1 MNSSYLTNPLEFLI
15 TTLFSLYILAVML
28 RFLLGA
34 VRADFYNP
42 VSQFLVRIT
51 NPVLAPMRKL
61 IPSAG
66 KYDTSALLL
75 MLLLQIISLVLMV
88 LLRGSSVSIMALLLF
103 AVAELVLLLINI
115 FIFSILVQVILSWIN
130 PGTYTPVG
138 ALLHSL
144 TNPVLAP
151 MQRIIPPV
159 AGIDLSPLFA
169 LIGLQVLKML
179 IHPLIGA

>member
-1 MNSSYLTNPLEFLI
+1 MNSTYLTNPLEFLI

-51 NPVLAPMRKL
+51 NPILAPMRKI

-66 KYDTSALLL
+66 KYDTAALVL
-75 MLLLQIISLVLMV
+75 MLLLQLTSLILLV
-88 LLRGSSVSIMALLLF
+88 LLRGSSLSIVGLLLF
-103 AVAELVLLLINI
+103 AIAELVLLLINI
-115 FIFSILVQVILSWIN
+115 FIFSIVVQVILSWVN

-138 ALLHSL
+138 ALLYSL

-151 MQRIIPPV
+151 IQRIIPPV

-179 IHPLIGA
+179 IHPLVGT

>member
-1 MNSSYLTNPLEFLI
+1 VNSSYLTNPLEFLI

-51 NPVLAPMRKL
+51 NPVLAPMRKI

-75 MLLLQIISLVLMV
+75 MLLLQIVSLVLMV
-88 LLRGSSVSIMALLLF
+88 LLRGSSVSIVALLLF

-115 FIFSILVQVILSWIN
+115 FIFSIVIQVILSWIN
-130 PGTYTPVG
+130 PGIYTPVG

-151 MQRIIPPV
+151 IQRVIPPV

-169 LIGLQVLKML
+169 LICLQVLKML

>member
-1 MNSSYLTNPLEFLI
+1 MNDGYLTNPLEFLI

-51 NPVLAPMRKL
+51 NPVLTPMRKA
-61 IPSAG
+61 IPSIG

-75 MLLLQIISLVLMV
+75 MLLLQVTALVLVV
-88 LLRGSSVSIMALLLF
+88 LLRGASVSILALLLL
-103 AVAELVLLLINI
+103 AVAELLLLLINV
-115 FIFSILVQVILSWIN
+115 FIFSIVVMVILSWIN

-151 MQRIIPPV
+151 FRRVIPPV
-159 AGIDLSPLFA
+159 SGIDLSPLFA
-169 LIGLQVLKML
+169 LIALQVLKML
-179 IHPLIGA
+179 IHPLIGV

>member
-144 TNPVLAP
+144 TNPILAP

>member
-1 MNSSYLTNPLEFLI
+1 VNSTYLTNPLEFLI

-51 NPVLAPMRKL
+51 NPVLVPMRKF
-61 IPSAG
+61 IPSIG
-66 KYDTSALLL
+66 KYDTAALLL
-75 MLLLQIISLVLMV
+75 LLLLQVLSLVLLV
-88 LLRGSSVSIMALLLF
+88 VLRGTSVSILTLLLV
-103 AVAELVLLLINI
+103 AIAELTLLLINI
-115 FIFSILVQVILSWIN
+115 FIFSIIVQVILSWIN

-138 ALLHSL
+138 ALLQSI
-144 TNPVLAP
+144 TSPVLGP
-151 MQRIIPPV
+151 IQRIIPPV

-169 LIGLQVLKML
+169 LIGLQVIKML

>member
-34 VRADFYNP
+34 VHADFYNP

-51 NPVLAPMRKL
+51 NPVLAPMRKI

-103 AVAELVLLLINI
+103 AIAELVLLLINI
-115 FIFSILVQVILSWIN
+115 YIFSILVQVILSWIN
-130 PGTYTPVG
+130 PGTYTPIG

-144 TNPVLAP
+144 TNPILAP

-179 IHPLIGA
+179 IHPFISA

>member
-1 MNSSYLTNPLEFLI
+1 MNSSYITNPLEFLI

-144 TNPVLAP
+144 TNPILAP

>member
-51 NPVLAPMRKL
+51 NPVLAPMRKV

-66 KYDTSALLL
+66 KFDTAALLL
-75 MLLLQIISLVLMV
+75 MLVLQLTSLILIVA
-88 LLRGSSVSIMALLLF
+88 LRGASASILALLLL

-151 MQRIIPPV
+151 IQRIIPPV

-179 IHPLIGA
+179 IHPLIGV

>member
-1 MNSSYLTNPLEFLI
+1 MNSTYLTNPLEFLI

-51 NPVLAPMRKL
+51 NPVLVPMRKV
-61 IPSAG
+61 IPSIG
-66 KYDTSALLL
+66 KYDTSALPLL
-75 MLLLQIISLVLMV
+75 LLLQVLSLVLLVM
-88 LLRGSSVSIMALLLF
+88 LRGSSVSILTLLLV
-103 AVAELVLLLINI
+103 AIAELALLLINI
-115 FIFSILVQVILSWIN
+115 FIFSIIVQVILSWIN

-138 ALLHSL
+138 ALLQSI
-144 TNPVLAP
+144 TSPVLAP
-151 MQRIIPPV
+151 IQRIIPPV

-169 LIGLQVLKML
+169 LIGLQVIKML